1 MVFTILNSDYTKTN
15 HTKKG
20 INTMAKTTAPLYT
33 PEQEQHAKEIY
44 RALNQSKD
52 LFSQKIRVKKLK
64 EVEGKIKKD
73 KDGNDITN
81 EFGESERWDNTYHLT
96 YVAMNSGGEHTTRI
110 TQAQF
115 NELDEDEIYIA
126 NGKIEFRLYAD
137 AYNTTPVIVFDKFTP
152 AIELFVTAM
161 LKLEG
166 AKA

>member
-1 MVFTILNSDYTKTN
+1 
-15 HTKKG
+15 
-20 INTMAKTTAPLYT
+20 MAKATSPLYT

-64 EVEGKIKKD
+64 EIEGKIKKD

-81 EFGESERWDNTYHLT
+81 EFGEPERWDNSYHLT

-126 NGKIEFRLYAD
+126 NGKIEFRLYA
-137 AYNTTPVIVFDKFTP
+137 NTTPVIVFDKFTP
-152 AIELFVTAM
+152 AVDIFVTAM

>member
-1 MVFTILNSDYTKTN
+1 
-15 HTKKG
+15 
-20 INTMAKTTAPLYT
+20 MAKTTAPLYT

-52 LFSQKIRVKKLK
+52 LFEQKIRVKKLK

-73 KDGNDITN
+73 KDGNDIIN
-81 EFGESERWDNTYHLT
+81 DFGEPERWDNSYHLT

-115 NELDEDEIYIA
+115 HELEEDEIYIA
-126 NGKIEFRLYAD
+126 RGKVEFRLYAD
-137 AYNTTPVIVFDKFTP
+137 AYNTTPVIVFEKFIP
-152 AIELFVTAM
+152 AVDLFVTAM

>member
-1 MVFTILNSDYTKTN
+1 
-15 HTKKG
+15 
-20 INTMAKTTAPLYT
+20 MAKTTAPLYT

-52 LFSQKIRVKKLK
+52 LFEQKIRVKKTK
-64 EVEGKIKKD
+64 QIEGKIKKD
-73 KDGNDITN
+73 KDGNDVLDK
-81 EFGESERWDNTYHLT
+81 FGEPERWDDTYMLT

-115 NELDEDEIYIA
+115 YELEEDEIYIA
-126 NGKIEFRLYAD
+126 SGKIEFRLYAD

-152 AIELFVTAM
+152 AVDLFVTAM

>member
-1 MVFTILNSDYTKTN
+1 
-15 HTKKG
+15 
-20 INTMAKTTAPLYT
+20 MAKTTAPLYT
-33 PEQEQHAKEIY
+33 PEQEQDAKEIY

-52 LFSQKIRVKKLK
+52 LFEQKIRVKKLK

-81 EFGESERWDNTYHLT
+81 EFGEPERWDNSYHLT

-115 NELDEDEIYIA
+115 HELDEDEIYIA
-126 NGKIEFRLYAD
+126 NGKIEFRLYAEN
-137 AYNTTPVIVFDKFTP
+137 YNTTPVIVFDKFTP
-152 AIELFVTAM
+152 AVDLFVTAM

>member
-1 MVFTILNSDYTKTN
+1 
-15 HTKKG
+15 
-20 INTMAKTTAPLYT
+20 MANTTAPLYT
-33 PEQEQHAKEIY
+33 SEQEQHAKEIY

-52 LFSQKIRVKKLK
+52 LFEQKIRVKKLK
-64 EVEGKIKKD
+64 QVEGKIKKD

-81 EFGESERWDNTYHLT
+81 EFGEPERWDNSYHLT

-115 NELDEDEIYIA
+115 HELDEDEIYIA
-126 NGKIEFRLYAD
+126 AGKVEFRLYAD

-152 AIELFVTAM
+152 AVDLFVTAM

>member
-1 MVFTILNSDYTKTN
+1 
-15 HTKKG
+15 
-20 INTMAKTTAPLYT
+20 MAKTTAPLYT

-64 EVEGKIKKD
+64 EIEGKIKKD
-73 KDGNDITN
+73 KDGNDVVDK
-81 EFGESERWDNTYHLT
+81 FGEPERWDNTYMLT

-126 NGKIEFRLYAD
+126 DGKIEFRLYAD

-152 AIELFVTAM
+152 AVDLFVTAM

-166 AKA
+166 AKAWILGRLA

>member
-1 MVFTILNSDYTKTN
+1 
-15 HTKKG
+15 
-20 INTMAKTTAPLYT
+20 MAKATSPLYT

-64 EVEGKIKKD
+64 EIEGKIKKN
-73 KDGNDITN
+73 KDGNDIVDK
-81 EFGESERWDNTYHLT
+81 FGEPEKWDNTYMLT

-115 NELDEDEIYIA
+115 HELDEDEIYIA
-126 NGKIEFRLYAD
+126 DGKVEFRLYAD

-152 AIELFVTAM
+152 AVDIFVTAM

>member
-1 MVFTILNSDYTKTN
+1 
-15 HTKKG
+15 
-20 INTMAKTTAPLYT
+20 MAKATSPLYT

-64 EVEGKIKKD
+64 EIEGKIKKD
-73 KDGNDITN
+73 KDGNGIVDK
-81 EFGESERWDNTYHLT
+81 FGEPEKWDNTYMLT

-115 NELDEDEIYIA
+115 HELDEDEIYIA
-126 NGKIEFRLYAD
+126 DGKVEFRLYAD

-152 AIELFVTAM
+152 AVDIFVTAM

>member
-1 MVFTILNSDYTKTN
+1 
-15 HTKKG
+15 
-20 INTMAKTTAPLYT
+20 MAKITAPLYT
-33 PEQEQHAKEIY
+33 PEQEQYAKEIY

-52 LFSQKIRVKKLK
+52 IFEQKIRVKQLK

-73 KDGNDITN
+73 KDGNDIVN
-81 EFGESERWDNTYHLT
+81 DFGEPERWDNSYHLT

-115 NELDEDEIYIA
+115 HELEKDEVYIA
-126 NGKIEFRLYAD
+126 NGRLEYRLYAD

-152 AIELFVTAM
+152 AVDLFVTAM

>member
-1 MVFTILNSDYTKTN
+1 
-15 HTKKG
+15 
-20 INTMAKTTAPLYT
+20 MAKITAPLYT

-52 LFSQKIRVKKLK
+52 LFEQKIRVKKLK
-64 EVEGKIKKD
+64 QVEGKIKKD

-81 EFGESERWDNTYHLT
+81 EFGKPERWDNSYHLT

-115 NELDEDEIYIA
+115 HELDEDEVYIA
-126 NGKIEFRLYAD
+126 SGKIEFRLYAD
-137 AYNTTPVIVFDKFTP
+137 NYNTTPVIVFDKFTP
-152 AIELFVTAM
+152 AVDLFVTAM

>member
-1 MVFTILNSDYTKTN
+1 
-15 HTKKG
+15 
-20 INTMAKTTAPLYT
+20 MAKTTAPLYT

-52 LFSQKIRVKKLK
+52 LFEQKIRVKKLK
-64 EVEGKIKKD
+64 QIEGKIKKD
-73 KDGNDITN
+73 KDGNDVLDK
-81 EFGESERWDNTYHLT
+81 FGEPERWDDTYMLT

-115 NELDEDEIYIA
+115 HELEEDEVYIA
-126 NGKIEFRLYAD
+126 SGKVEFRLYAD

-152 AIELFVTAM
+152 AVDLFVTAM

-166 AKA
+166 VKA

>member
-1 MVFTILNSDYTKTN
+1 
-15 HTKKG
+15 
-20 INTMAKTTAPLYT
+20 MAKTTAPLYT

-64 EVEGKIKKD
+64 QVEGKIKKD
-73 KDGNDITN
+73 KDGHDIIN
-81 EFGESERWDNTYHLT
+81 EFGEPERWDNSYHLT
-96 YVAMNSGGEHTTRI
+96 YVAMDSGGEHTTRI

-126 NGKIEFRLYAD
+126 DGKVEFRLYAD

-152 AIELFVTAM
+152 AVDLFVTAM

>member
-1 MVFTILNSDYTKTN
+1 
-15 HTKKG
+15 
-20 INTMAKTTAPLYT
+20 MAKTTAPLYT
-33 PEQEQHAKEIY
+33 PEQEQHAIEIY

-52 LFSQKIRVKKLK
+52 LFEQKIRVKKLK
-64 EVEGKIKKD
+64 QVEGKIKKD

-81 EFGESERWDNTYHLT
+81 EFGEPERWDNSYHLT

-115 NELDEDEIYIA
+115 HELDEDEIYIA
-126 NGKIEFRLYAD
+126 SGKIEFRLYAEN
-137 AYNTTPVIVFDKFTP
+137 YNTTPVIVFDKFTP
-152 AIELFVTAM
+152 AVDLFVTAM

>member
-1 MVFTILNSDYTKTN
+1 
-15 HTKKG
+15 
-20 INTMAKTTAPLYT
+20 MAKATSPLYT

-64 EVEGKIKKD
+64 EIEGKIKKD
-73 KDGNDITN
+73 KDGNDIVDK
-81 EFGESERWDNTYHLT
+81 FGEPEKWDNTYMLT

-115 NELDEDEIYIA
+115 HELDEDEIYIA

>member
-1 MVFTILNSDYTKTN
+1 
-15 HTKKG
+15 
-20 INTMAKTTAPLYT
+20 MAKTTAPLYT

-52 LFSQKIRVKKLK
+52 IFEQKIRVKKLK
-64 EVEGKIKKD
+64 QVEGKIKKD
-73 KDGNDITN
+73 KDGNDIVDK
-81 EFGESERWDNTYHLT
+81 FGEPERWDDTYMLT

-115 NELDEDEIYIA
+115 CELEEDEVYIA

-137 AYNTTPVIVFDKFTP
+137 SYNTTPVVVFDKFTP
-152 AIELFVTAM
+152 AVDLFVTAM

>member
-1 MVFTILNSDYTKTN
+1 
-15 HTKKG
+15 
-20 INTMAKTTAPLYT
+20 MAKTTEPLYT

-52 LFSQKIRVKKLK
+52 FFEQKIRVKQLK

-73 KDGNDITN
+73 KEGKDIVND
-81 EFGESERWDNTYHLT
+81 FGEPERWDNTYHLT

-115 NELDEDEIYIA
+115 YELEKDEVYIA
-126 NGKIEFRLYAD
+126 NGHLEYRLYAD

-152 AIELFVTAM
+152 AVDLFVTAM

>member
-1 MVFTILNSDYTKTN
+1 
-15 HTKKG
+15 
-20 INTMAKTTAPLYT
+20 MAKATSPLYT

-73 KDGNDITN
+73 KDGNDMTN
-81 EFGESERWDNTYHLT
+81 EFGEPERWDNSYHLT

-115 NELDEDEIYIA
+115 NELEEDEIYIA

-152 AIELFVTAM
+152 TVDIFVTAM